1 MKRCFDLLVSSVG
14 LLFLSPILLVL
25 ALLVTTASPGG
36 PFFSQTRIGRDRR
49 PFKILKFRSMTIK
62 AGSELGG
69 FDAGD
74 SARTTSL
81 GRFLRRTKLDE
92 LPQLWNVLIGHMSLV
107 GPRPEVPE
115 WTLVHPERWERILV
129 VRPGLTDPGSIL
141 FRDEERLLA
150 ESEDPERT
158 YREEILPRKL
168 ELAEEYVAHR
178 TFSGDLAILVLTARK
193 ILKPGTGTNRW
204 DARESDR

>member
-25 ALLVTTASPGG
+25 ALLVTTTSLGG

-74 SARTTSL
+74 SARITSL

-92 LPQLWNVLIGHMSLV
+92 AEPGKWRV
-107 GPRPEVPE
+107 GRCWAGAAP
-115 WTLVHPERWERILV
+115 
-129 VRPGLTDPGSIL
+129 S
-141 FRDEERLLA
+141 
-150 ESEDPERT
+150 
-158 YREEILPRKL
+158 
-168 ELAEEYVAHR
+168 
-178 TFSGDLAILVLTARK
+178 
-193 ILKPGTGTNRW
+193 
-204 DARESDR
+204 